1 MAVGDTH
8 KINNGTLEVTLT
20 EDATYGVVLTSIE
33 NLLDGVTQS
42 FVAASLFEVVLRKV
56 QVTDSYYTL
65 DASNKTSVVIHGEE
79 YSGDPISPGNLLVGE
94 TVDAAEL
101 DRGFQPLRGLR
112 RFFHADFHY
121 ININGTTDDATVHVY
136 VNLLDDQP
144 DRVLFS
150 LILDQTQN
158 TGSRTMSDYAFF
170 WAAPAILTMTPY
182 TSDHYLNGMNGGLAT
197 RNPRTDLVGNGTTYR
212 FNVGKKAGTQA
223 DELYPAVGFEPE
235 AKASQYAD
243 RMELM
248 YPTWMSMAL
257 SAYGNRATA
266 GQTVYMHD
274 ELRFRGRKVT
284 DWYDGT
290 NIILHHAVLVEN
302 PLVVANDWG
311 DDVQWRADTY
321 VAVFKRTGDVLGE
334 DVGLHYQKWATSS
347 PEGRAILPDKAKD
360 RGDMGLDIQGSPIF
374 RPYFTGDDEYETGVT
389 ELIAAEF
396 RLAFPALADIAS
408 HPLHRNNYD
417 LLYEYNNNSSG
428 TLPGNVGN
436 TNADLFA
443 LAMDAGKKT
452 YAEELLAD
460 YGLWTYGAIVCRR
473 PTPFDGQGFFV
484 TDGMSAGRVR
494 NHHEALDASYKSVDD
509 WLKVTRTIAAV
520 SFSGGF
526 TKITLSAGA
535 LDSSIWN
542 FVNVYTGTTGGIDH
556 STHPN
561 HLGWCQKD
569 DASWAFPIEKQSQ
582 ANFTANPPIIWVAG
596 DRTGGANPVTVGETI
611 NLHFTQPQYLPG
623 YDVNGDGQVYG
634 NATTSMCSW
643 ADEIGNLA
651 ATTGGWATR
660 YIEEFISENV
670 PYLHGVIHVLPR
682 LNQIC
687 FHSHNGE
694 VPASSNQINGWRR
707 VLAQLRSEVFSQTPT
722 VDGVVMDCW
731 MFQIYEEDGPYDWLI
746 GRVDGHTRV
755 CRRLDLT
762 TTRGS
767 WGQSPLFQ
775 TVWGRWYRFGGHLAN
790 REGHITNYLGS
801 DVYEQFF
808 IEESEAVKYR
818 EAMTGD
824 FMVGRLPS
832 FGIYPELDGTLGTRP
847 DGVPAY
853 TPFYHATAGMTVEG
867 SYANLFA
874 RLVQFELNFAMV
886 NVNGQ
891 RVRSL
896 QRTST
901 GVATST
907 FLNDIAAHDAWH
919 AIGSDELGTSRAP
932 LFHNV
937 MRDHR
942 NPRKF
947 IAIFANDH
955 VARRASTYLF
965 DPALYQD
972 QLPMGGDGYTVTAYT
987 CNHDGVVEG
996 DRIRAVGQRRFA
1008 ISLEAS
1014 EVKVLVFDFSSGL
1027 KFTYAYGDEELREV
1041 DIPSDQVL
1049 VRVEDIHGSGPKLI
1063 VGVRDELPDDDW
1075 KIASIDMRIFP
1086 TGKSET
1092 K

>member
-1 MAVGDTH
+1 MAVGDIH
-8 KINNGTLEVTLT
+8 KLNNGTLEVILT

-33 NLLDGVTQS
+33 NLLDGAIQS
-42 FVAASLFEVVLRKV
+42 FVASSLFEVILRKV
-56 QVTDSYYTL
+56 QVADSYYTL
-65 DASNKTSVVIHGEE
+65 DASNKTSVVIHGTE
-79 YSGDPISPGNLLVGE
+79 YSGDPISPGHLFSGE
-94 TVDAAEL
+94 TVDANLL
-101 DRGFQPLRGLR
+101 DTGNSPLRGDR
-112 RFFHADFHY
+112 RFFHADYHY
-121 ININGTTDDATVHVY
+121 ININSTTDDVTVHVY

-158 TGSRTMSDYAFF
+158 TGALTMSDYAFF
-170 WAAPAILTMTPY
+170 WAAPAVLTMTPY

-212 FNVGKKAGTQA
+212 FNVGKKSGTQA

-243 RMELM
+243 RMEIM

-290 NIILHHAVLVEN
+290 NIVLHHAVLVKN
-302 PLVVANDWG
+302 PLVVGNGG
-311 DDVQWRADTY
+311 DTVELRVDSY
-321 VAVFKRTGDVLGE
+321 VSVFKRTGDVLGE

-347 PEGRAILPDKAKD
+347 PEGQLILPAKAKD
-360 RGDMGLDIQGSPIF
+360 RADMGHDIQYSPVF
-374 RPYFTGDDEYETGVT
+374 RPYFADDDEYETGIT
-389 ELIAAEF
+389 ELIAQEF
-396 RLAFPALADIAS
+396 RIAFPALEDLAS

-494 NHHEALDASYKSVDD
+494 NHHEALDASYKDVDE

-526 TKITLSAGA
+526 TKITLSAGL
-535 LDSSIWN
+535 LDASIWS
-542 FVNVYTGTTGGIDH
+542 FVNAYSGTTGSIDH

-561 HLGWCQKD
+561 HLGWCQKS

-582 ANFTANPPIIWVAG
+582 ANFIADPPIIWVAG
-596 DRTGGANPVTVGETI
+596 DRTATVLVGETI

-623 YDVNGDGQVYG
+623 YDVNGDGTVYG

-651 ATTGGWATR
+651 ATTGGWASR
-660 YIEEFISENV
+660 YIDEFISENV

-707 VLAQLRSEVFSQTPT
+707 ILAQFRSDVFSQTPT

-731 MFQIYEEDGPYDWLI
+731 MFQIYEEDGPYDWLL

-790 REGHITNYLGS
+790 REGHITNYLGA

-808 IEESEAVKYR
+808 IEEDEAKKYR
-818 EAMTGD
+818 EAMVAD
-824 FMVGRLPS
+824 FCNGRLPS
-832 FGIYPELDGTLGTRP
+832 FGIYPATDGVLGTRP
-847 DGVPAY
+847 DGVAAY
-853 TPFYHATAGMTVEG
+853 TPFYHATAGMSVDGT
-867 SYANLFA
+867 YAQMFANLI
-874 RLVQFELNFAMV
+874 QFQLFFDSV
-886 NVNGQ
+886 NVFGQ

-896 QRTST
+896 QRTGT
-901 GVATST
+901 TTLTTT
-907 FLNDIAAHDAWH
+907 FLNTIAAHDAWH

-932 LFHNV
+932 LFHFV
-937 MRDHR
+937 MRDPV
-942 NPRKF
+942 NPRKLVAVF
-947 IAIFANDH
+947 INPDV
-955 VARRASTYLF
+955 VARGASYVF
-965 DPALYQD
+965 DPDLYDGHVPIRTAGCKMTRYACNYDGVEEVSSGMIRGRHRLAVRLEAGAVEAYTFEFSELQFIYRYDDDDFVELDMAVD
-972 QLPMGGDGYTVTAYT
+972 QL
-987 CNHDGVVEG
+987 N
-996 DRIRAVGQRRFA
+996 Q
-1008 ISLEAS
+1008 
-1014 EVKVLVFDFSSGL
+1014 
-1027 KFTYAYGDEELREV
+1027 
-1041 DIPSDQVL
+1041 
-1049 VRVEDIHGSGPKLI
+1049 RVEPLQGQGARFQFGFESVFSQSEWRIATAKLRAYMM
-1063 VGVRDELPDDDW
+1063 GR
-1075 KIASIDMRIFP
+1075 
-1086 TGKSET
+1086 SENR
-1092 K
+1092 